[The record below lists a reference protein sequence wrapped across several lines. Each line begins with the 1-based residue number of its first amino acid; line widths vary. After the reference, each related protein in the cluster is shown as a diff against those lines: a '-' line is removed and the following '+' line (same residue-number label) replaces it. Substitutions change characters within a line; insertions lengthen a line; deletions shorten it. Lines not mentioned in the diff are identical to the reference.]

1 MDENE
6 NGEHVVIRR
15 EAYIHVLNRE
25 LEEVMLVDM
34 AEAATKLGY
43 DDKEWMGQSYTQLL
57 RYMGDDIY
65 WCMKPQDT
73 TDSEWY
79 VFRGK
84 REDFIAGEPEFEYVY
99 QYNGY

>member
-1 MDENE
+1 M
-6 NGEHVVIRR
+6 
-15 EAYIHVLNRE
+15 
-25 LEEVMLVDM
+25 
-34 AEAATKLGY
+34 
-43 DDKEWMGQSYTQLL
+43 L

-65 WCMKPQDT
+65 WCMVPKDT

-99 QYNGY
+99 RYNGY